1 MCFLGNWTSIWY
13 WTNAS
18 TNFHFELFFFPLLFI
33 LFCSFNLNIL
43 TFFLK
48 AV

>member
-1 MCFLGNWTSIWY
+1 MLSWELDLCLVLD
-13 WTNAS
+13 NAA
-18 TNFHFELFFFPLLFI
+18 TNFYFQLVFFPLLFI
-33 LFCSFNLNIL
+33 FFFSFNLNIL